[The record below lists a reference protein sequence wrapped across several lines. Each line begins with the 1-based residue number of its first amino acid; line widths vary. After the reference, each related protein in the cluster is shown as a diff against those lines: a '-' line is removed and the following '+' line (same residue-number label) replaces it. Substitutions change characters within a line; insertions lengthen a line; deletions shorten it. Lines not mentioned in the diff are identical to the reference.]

1 MSSLQ
6 LGNGIAVE
14 LIGTVGPAMAT
25 ILRVGSSALLLL
37 PALFLLRSQN
47 PTPVRQILTYGA
59 VLGLMQLAF
68 YQAISQIPLALAVS
82 IEFAIPLAVSCI
94 RSSSLSLKLLTAGSA
109 AGLLLIANNT
119 STLSLT
125 GVLWA
130 SLTGLLLCFYIRIG
144 TEMRGRT
151 HPLAALSKA
160 LLVAFPVVVVGQHVT
175 LLSGPPPIAPVAA
188 QVVVVAVLTIIIPF
202 SLELLA
208 MKSLRPVAFALVSA
222 MDPVLASIVGVVG
235 LNQHLNSYQVSGL
248 IMLTGC
254 AFLAIRS
261 GSNPRSN
268 N

>member
-1 MSSLQ
+1 M
-6 LGNGIAVE
+6 
-14 LIGTVGPAMAT
+14 
-25 ILRVGSSALLLL
+25 
-37 PALFLLRSQN
+37 
-47 PTPVRQILTYGA
+47 
-59 VLGLMQLAF
+59 
-68 YQAISQIPLALAVS
+68 
-82 IEFAIPLAVSCI
+82 
-94 RSSSLSLKLLTAGSA
+94 
-109 AGLLLIANNT
+109 ANNT

-125 GVLWA
+125 GILWA

-235 LNQHLNSYQVSGL
+235 LNQHLNLYQVSGL
-248 IMLTGC
+248 IMLTAC

-261 GSNPRSN
+261 GSNTRSN